1 MSIKSVKFRGR
12 HNSRLAVLFL
22 VTGIAALVLFVVL
35 SVLSAIR
42 GETPFSFGIAGVT
55 AGIISVA
62 GVAGSVIA
70 TRERD
75 IYMKVPIAGMIINGI
90 SMILYVIVYVLGI
103 V

>member
-55 AGIISVA
+55 AGII
-62 GVAGSVIA
+62 A